1 MSRNV
6 RKAVSR
12 IFALIATAVAL
23 VLPGQASA
31 SHPPSE
37 ASRSDSQLKA
47 FLISLMNDPAK
58 LVAFRENPE
67 EVLRE
72 SDLSPEEKQV
82 LRSGD
87 HKRVREL
94 LAQARP
100 PPPVVHQPP
109 PLIRIIRPAPSRPPL
124 PPTKAPPPTTLPPD

>member
-31 SHPPSE
+31 SRPPSE

-72 SDLSPEEKQV
+72 CDLSPEEKQV

-87 HKRVREL
+87 HKRMREL

-100 PPPVVHQPP
+100 PPPVVHPPP
-109 PLIRIIRPAPSRPPL
+109 PLVQIIRPAPSRPPL
-124 PPTKAPPPTTLPPD
+124 PPTTLKPD